1 MSEKVPMEELAEA
14 MFKMV
19 EADAGKVRYKPRDL
33 QKGMM
38 KQFGEDRV
46 SKQDC
51 KAALKDLMDSGRL
64 IYGYFGGVSVEL
76 PHQEGSAK

>member
-1 MSEKVPMEELAEA
+1 MASLEEIADA

-33 QKGMM
+33 EKAM
-38 KQFGEDRV
+38 KKEFGA

-51 KAALKDLMDSGRL
+51 KAALKSLMDSGRL
-64 IYGYFGGVSVEL
+64 VYGYYGGVSVEL
-76 PHQEGSAK
+76 PHEEGSAK

>member
-1 MSEKVPMEELAEA
+1 MASMEELCDA

-33 QKGMM
+33 EKAM
-38 KQFGEDRV
+38 KKEFGA

-51 KAALKDLMDSGRL
+51 KAALKNLMDSGRL
-64 IYGYFGGVSVEL
+64 VYGYYGGVSVEL
-76 PHQEGSAK
+76 PRQEGSAK